1 MRRNLLL
8 WLVVATIAFL
18 FPACH
23 NSTGP
28 DDCTKLLVEAY
39 KAFEAMGAP
48 TLTVTLISD
57 DGTTEVPGDED
68 LSTLRVLISDLTSG
82 TYYIKVTSAAATDQP
97 YAVRVLYPACS
108 EPSPIYPESYDDT
121 DGAYEPDDANIDL
134 NTMSIGNSNYVKRY
148 FDIGGSAPDNQ
159 AAPDTVDWLKFV
171 LP

>member
-8 WLVVATIAFL
+8 WLVVAAIAFL

-39 KAFEAMGAP
+39 SSIGAGEP
-48 TLTVTLISD
+48 SIVVKLMYD
-57 DGTTEVPGDED
+57 DTNEVPGDEEP
-68 LSTLRVLISDLTSG
+68 SEPLRVVMTDLPSG
-82 TYYIKVTSAAATDQP
+82 TYYIKVTSVATTDQP

-108 EPSPIYPESYDDT
+108 EPSPTVSGVVNST
-121 DGAYEPDDANIDL
+121 DFDFEPDEGDINR
-134 NTMSIGNSNYVKRY
+134 NTISLGTSNYVDRY
-148 FDIGGSAPDNQ
+148 WDVAGHLTDDNV
-159 AAPDTVDWLKFV
+159 DTVDWLKFV